1 MGAEQIQISVK
12 TVYIPAQSEPE
23 QNRYVFAYTI
33 TIRNN
38 GDQAMQLLHRH
49 WLITDAEGK
58 ETEVEGPGVVG
69 QQPDILPGSAFEYTS
84 GTVLDTPLG
93 VMQGSYTMQSKDNAL
108 HQISIPAFRLAL
120 PNILH

>member
-1 MGAEQIQISVK
+1 MDNEQIQISVA
-12 TVYIPAQSEPE
+12 TQYIPAQSEPE

-49 WLITDAEGK
+49 WLITDADGK
-58 ETEVEGPGVVG
+58 KTEVEGPGVVG
-69 QQPDILPGSAFEYTS
+69 QQPDIQPGSAFEYTS

-93 VMQGSYTMQSKDNAL
+93 VMQGSYTMQAKDKSLYQVA
-108 HQISIPAFRLAL
+108 IPAFRLAQ

>member
-1 MGAEQIQISVK
+1 MDNEQIQISVA
-12 TVYIPAQSEPE
+12 TQYIPAQSEPE

-49 WLITDAEGK
+49 WLITDADGK
-58 ETEVEGPGVVG
+58 KTEVEGPGVVG
-69 QQPDILPGSAFEYTS
+69 QQPDIQPGSAFEYTS

-93 VMQGSYTMQSKDNAL
+93 VMQGSYTMQAKDKSL
-108 HQISIPAFRLAL
+108 YQVPIPAFRLAQ